1 MFQHAVQP
9 EHADIHWMIAVVCIA
24 FVALIAVG
32 YAFIR

>member
-1 MFQHAVQP
+1 MFQNAVQQ
-9 EHADIHWMIAVVCIA
+9 EHSVIGIIAGACMA